1 MNAGTFWSQ
10 FGKRQVYVRKNFI
23 EFLVSFTM
31 SHSNGSVKAI
41 LYALAANLGI
51 ALAKGVTAW
60 YTGSGAM
67 LAEAIHS
74 FADSANQILLLVGL
88 RRAKQ
93 PVSEDHPLGYGKA
106 IYFWSFIV
114 ALMLF
119 SMGGIFSIY
128 EGVHKLSH
136 PEMPEAPWIAL
147 GVLAVSILLESG
159 SLKGALSE
167 VKKTQGRR
175 SFLKWFRQSRQSELI
190 VVVGEDIAALLGL
203 SLAFIAVFATI
214 LTGNPFYDSL
224 GTIAI
229 GVVLVIV
236 AVTVGI
242 EVKSLLIG
250 ESADPETVS
259 SMRDFIAGR
268 PEVAEVYKLIT
279 LQLGTELMVSAKV
292 RMQEKAAALQLIED
306 INRVEAAF
314 RTSFPQ
320 VRWLFVEPDLYD

>member
-1 MNAGTFWSQ
+1 
-10 FGKRQVYVRKNFI
+10 
-23 EFLVSFTM
+23 M
-31 SHSNGSVKAI
+31 SHTNGSVKAI

-51 ALAKGVTAW
+51 ALAKSFAAW
-60 YTGSGAM
+60 YTRSGAM

-74 FADSANQILLLVGL
+74 FADTVNQVLLLVGL
-88 RRAKQ
+88 RRAKR

-114 ALMLF
+114 AVMLF

-136 PEMPEAPWIAL
+136 PEMPESPWLAL
-147 GVLAVSILLESG
+147 GVLAVSILLEAG
-159 SLKGALSE
+159 SLKGALTE
-167 VKKTQGRR
+167 VRKTQGKRP
-175 SFLKWFRQSRQSELI
+175 FLKWFRQSRQSELI

-203 SLAFIAVFATI
+203 SLAFFAVLATI
-214 LTGNPFYDSL
+214 LTGNPLYDSL

-229 GVVLVIV
+229 GVVLVLV

-259 SMRDFIAGR
+259 SMRDFIAER

-279 LQLGTELMVSAKV
+279 LQLGTELMVSVKV
-292 RMQEKAAALQLIED
+292 RMQEKNAALQLIED
-306 INRVEAAF
+306 INRVEAALK
-314 RTSFPQ
+314 TSFPQ
-320 VRWLFVEPDLYD
+320 VRWIFVEPDVHD

>member
-1 MNAGTFWSQ
+1 MSAGTFWSRSGRGLSENSQ
-10 FGKRQVYVRKNFI
+10 F
-23 EFLVSFTM
+23 LLLLTM
-31 SHSNGSVKAI
+31 SQTNGSLKAI
-41 LYALAANLGI
+41 FYALAANLGI
-51 ALAKGVTAW
+51 ALAKGFAAW

-88 RRAKQ
+88 KRAKK

-128 EGVHKLSH
+128 EGIHKLSR
-136 PEMPEAPWIAL
+136 PEMPEAPWIAV
-147 GVLAVSILLESG
+147 GVLAVSILLETG
-159 SLKGALSE
+159 SLRGALSE

-175 SFLKWFRQSRQSELI
+175 SFVKWFRQSRQSELI

-203 SLAFIAVFATI
+203 SLAFVAVLATI

-229 GVVLVIV
+229 GVVLVLV
-236 AVTVGI
+236 ALTVGI

-250 ESADPETVS
+250 ESADPETVAL
-259 SMRDFIAGR
+259 MMDFIAAR

-292 RMQEKAAALQLIED
+292 RMREKNAALQLIED

-314 RTSFPQ
+314 RTSFPL
-320 VRWLFVEPDLYD
+320 VRWLFVEPDLRD

>member
-1 MNAGTFWSQ
+1 
-10 FGKRQVYVRKNFI
+10 
-23 EFLVSFTM
+23 M
-31 SHSNGSVKAI
+31 SHTNDSVKAI

-51 ALAKGVTAW
+51 ALAKGFAAW

-88 RRAKQ
+88 KRAKQ
-93 PVSEDHPLGYGKA
+93 PVSEDHPLGFGKA

-119 SMGGIFSIY
+119 SMGGMFSIY

-136 PEMPEAPWIAL
+136 PEMPEAPWLAV

-159 SLKGALSE
+159 SLKAALYE
-167 VKKTQGRR
+167 VRKTQGKR

-190 VVVGEDIAALLGL
+190 VVVGEDIAALCGL
-203 SLAFIAVFATI
+203 SLALVAVLATI
-214 LTGNPFYDSL
+214 LTGNPLYDSL

-250 ESADPETVS
+250 ESADPEAVS
-259 SMRDFIAGR
+259 SMRDFIDGR

-279 LQLGTELMVSAKV
+279 LQLGTELMVSVKV
-292 RMQEKAAALQLIED
+292 RMQEKDAALKLIDD

-314 RTSFPQ
+314 KASFPH
-320 VRWLFVEPDLYD
+320 VRWLFVEPDVCD

>member
-1 MNAGTFWSQ
+1 MSQ
-10 FGKRQVYVRKNFI
+10 
-23 EFLVSFTM
+23 T
-31 SHSNGSVKAI
+31 NGSLKAI
-41 LYALAANLGI
+41 FYALAANLGI
-51 ALAKGVTAW
+51 ALAKGFAAW

-88 RRAKQ
+88 RRAKK
-93 PVSEDHPLGYGKA
+93 PVSEDHPLGHGKA

-128 EGVHKLSH
+128 EGIHKLGR
-136 PEMPEAPWIAL
+136 PEMPEAPWIAV
-147 GVLAVSILLESG
+147 GVLAVSILLETG
-159 SLKGALSE
+159 SLRGALSE
-167 VKKTQGRR
+167 VKKAQGRR

-203 SLAFIAVFATI
+203 SLAFVAVLATI

-229 GVVLVIV
+229 GVVLVLV
-236 AVTVGI
+236 ALIVGI

-250 ESADPETVS
+250 ESADPETVAL
-259 SMRDFIAGR
+259 MLDFIATR
-268 PEVAEVYKLIT
+268 PEVEEVYKLIT

-292 RMQEKAAALQLIED
+292 RMQEKHAALQLIED

-320 VRWLFVEPDLYD
+320 VRWLFVEPDLRD

>member
-1 MNAGTFWSQ
+1 
-10 FGKRQVYVRKNFI
+10 
-23 EFLVSFTM
+23 M
-31 SHSNGSVKAI
+31 SHTNGSVKAI

-51 ALAKGVTAW
+51 ALAKGFAAW

-74 FADSANQILLLVGL
+74 FADTVNQILLLVGL
-88 RRAKQ
+88 RRAKR

-136 PEMPEAPWIAL
+136 PEMPQSPWIAV
-147 GVLAVSILLESG
+147 GVLAVSILLEAG
-159 SLKGALSE
+159 SLKGALTE
-167 VKKTQGRR
+167 VRKIQGKRP
-175 SFLKWFRQSRQSELI
+175 FLKWFRQSRQSELI

-203 SLAFIAVFATI
+203 SLAFFAVLATI
-214 LTGNPFYDSL
+214 LTGNPLYDSL
-224 GTIAI
+224 GTIAV
-229 GVVLVIV
+229 GVVLVLV
-236 AVTVGI
+236 AVVVGI

-259 SMRDFIAGR
+259 SMRDFIASR
-268 PEVAEVYKLIT
+268 PEVAEVFKLIT
-279 LQLGTELMVSAKV
+279 LQLGTELMVSVKV
-292 RMQEKAAALQLIED
+292 RMQEKNAALQLIDD

-314 RTSFPQ
+314 KASFPQ
-320 VRWLFVEPDLYD
+320 ARWIFVEPDVHD

>member
-1 MNAGTFWSQ
+1 
-10 FGKRQVYVRKNFI
+10 
-23 EFLVSFTM
+23 M
-31 SHSNGSVKAI
+31 SHTNGSLKAI

-51 ALAKGVTAW
+51 ALAKGFAAW
-60 YTGSGAM
+60 YTRSGAM

-74 FADSANQILLLVGL
+74 FADTVNQILLLVGL
-88 RRAKQ
+88 RRAKR

-114 ALMLF
+114 AVMLF

-136 PEMPEAPWIAL
+136 PEMPQSPWIAV
-147 GVLAVSILLESG
+147 GVLAVSILLEAA
-159 SLKGALSE
+159 SLKGALTE
-167 VKKTQGRR
+167 VRKIQGKRP
-175 SFLKWFRQSRQSELI
+175 FLKWFRQSRQSELI

-203 SLAFIAVFATI
+203 SLALFAVLTTI
-214 LTGNPFYDSL
+214 LTGNPLYDSL

-229 GVVLVIV
+229 GVVLVLV
-236 AVTVGI
+236 AVVVGI

-259 SMRDFIAGR
+259 SMRDFIAAR

-279 LQLGTELMVSAKV
+279 LQLGTDLMVSVKV
-292 RMQEKAAALQLIED
+292 RMQEKNAALQLIED
-306 INRVEAAF
+306 INRVEAVF
-314 RTSFPQ
+314 KTSFPQ
-320 VRWLFVEPDLYD
+320 ARWIFVEPDVHD